1 MGYKGPQT
9 ERVAGAAD
17 MGLQI
22 LLTVLLVLVNGFF
35 VAAEFSLIRVRLSQL
50 EIKAKEGSRLAGQ
63 ALGVL
68 HRLYDYL
75 SATQL
80 GVTIASLLL
89 GAVGEELF
97 TEIFLG
103 FLPRLGLPIS
113 ALTAHSLAVGM
124 GLIVL
129 TFMHVL
135 FGELF
140 PKALA
145 IQRPEAVSLALVL
158 PLRGFYF
165 ITRPLTWFLSKASNL
180 MLGAVGIQNV
190 HGTEAH
196 TSDELRLLLDQSKE
210 SGEIQDS
217 EHELIENVFQ
227 FNDRMVKQIMVPRTK
242 LSALDVNAPADTILD
257 LVFSEGFSRM
267 PVYEGNIDNIVGVL
281 NVKDLLPIIRRG
293 EAVELARIMRP
304 PYFVPETKKINR
316 LLRQFQRKHIVM
328 AIVSDEFGGVSGIVT
343 IEDIM
348 EELVGE
354 IQDEY
359 DNEVPVV
366 EKVAEDEYRVNPA
379 TAIPD
384 ANEFLPYP
392 LPEGDDYETVGGLL
406 NVIYGSIP
414 EVGDVAVLD
423 PYEFRVLQRSR
434 RAVEL
439 VQLRVTT
446 PAERE
451 APRGELSDEV

>member
-1 MGYKGPQT
+1 
-9 ERVAGAAD
+9 
-17 MGLQI
+17 MGLKI
-22 LLTVLLVLVNGFF
+22 LLTLFLVLINGFF
-35 VAAEFSLIRVRLSQL
+35 VAAEFSLIRVRFSQL
-50 EIKAKEGSRLAGQ
+50 ELKAKEGSRLAGQ
-63 ALGVL
+63 ALSVVR
-68 HRLYDYL
+68 RLYDYL

-97 TEIFLG
+97 TELILG
-103 FLPRLGLPIS
+103 LLPHLGLPINPV
-113 ALTAHSLAVGM
+113 TAHSISVAVG
-124 GLIVL
+124 LIIL
-129 TFMHVL
+129 TFLHVL

-158 PLRGFYF
+158 PLRAFYLA
-165 ITRPLTWFLSKASNL
+165 TLPLTWFLSKASNL
-180 MLGAVGIQNV
+180 LLGAFGISNV
-190 HGTEAH
+190 HGNEAH
-196 TSDELRLLLDQSKE
+196 TSDELRLLVDQRKE
-210 SGEIQDS
+210 SREIQHS

-242 LSALDVNAPADTILD
+242 LAALDVNMSEEQLLET
-257 LVFSEGFSRM
+257 VFSEGYSRL

-281 NVKDLLPIIRRG
+281 YVKDLLPLIRQQQP
-293 EAVELARIMRP
+293 VELARIMRP
-304 PYFVPETKKINR
+304 AYFVPETKKINR
-316 LLRQFQRKHIVM
+316 LLRQFQRKHLVM

-366 EKVAEDEYRVNPA
+366 EKMSETEYRVNTS
-379 TAIPD
+379 TAISD
-384 ANEFLPYP
+384 ANEYLPYP

-406 NVIYGSIP
+406 NVLYGNIP
-414 EVGDVAVLD
+414 EVGDVAVLE
-423 PYEFRVLQRSR
+423 PYEFRVLSR
-434 RAVEL
+434 ARRVVEL
-439 VQLRVTT
+439 VQLRVLT
-446 PAERE
+446 PATSTDVDPL
-451 APRGELSDEV
+451 AA

>member
-1 MGYKGPQT
+1 
-9 ERVAGAAD
+9 
-17 MGLQI
+17 MGLKI
-22 LLTVLLVLVNGFF
+22 LLTLFLVLINGFF
-35 VAAEFSLIRVRLSQL
+35 VAAEFSLIRVRFSQL

-63 ALGVL
+63 ALSVVR
-68 HRLYDYL
+68 RLYDYL

-97 TEIFLG
+97 TELI
-103 FLPRLGLPIS
+103 LGLLPHLGLAINPI
-113 ALTAHSLAVGM
+113 TAHSISVAVG
-124 GLIVL
+124 LIIL
-129 TFMHVL
+129 TFLHVL

-158 PLRGFYF
+158 PLRAFYLAT
-165 ITRPLTWFLSKASNL
+165 IPLTWFLSKASNL
-180 MLGAVGIQNV
+180 LLGAFGISNV
-190 HGTEAH
+190 HGNEAH
-196 TSDELRLLLDQSKE
+196 TSDELRLLIDQSKE

-242 LSALDVNAPADTILD
+242 LAALEVNMSEEQLLET
-257 LVFSEGFSRM
+257 VFSEGYSRL

-281 NVKDLLPIIRRG
+281 YVKDLLPLIRQQQP
-293 EAVELARIMRP
+293 VELARIMRP
-304 PYFVPETKKINR
+304 AYFVPETKKINR
-316 LLRQFQRKHIVM
+316 LLRQFQRKHLVM

-366 EKVAEDEYRVNPA
+366 EKISETEYRVNTS
-379 TAIPD
+379 TAISD
-384 ANEFLPYP
+384 ANEYLPYP

-406 NVIYGSIP
+406 NVLYGNIP
-414 EVGDVAVLD
+414 EVGDVAVLE
-423 PYEFRVLQRSR
+423 PYEFRVLSR
-434 RAVEL
+434 ARRVVEL
-439 VQLRVTT
+439 VQLRVISTDT
-446 PAERE
+446 SAGTDPLE
-451 APRGELSDEV
+451 S

>member
-1 MGYKGPQT
+1 
-9 ERVAGAAD
+9 
-17 MGLQI
+17 MGLKI
-22 LLTVLLVLVNGFF
+22 LLTLFLVLINAFF
-35 VAAEFSLIRVRLSQL
+35 VAAEFSLIRVRFSQL

-63 ALGVL
+63 ALSVVR
-68 HRLYDYL
+68 RLYDYL

-97 TEIFLG
+97 TGLILE
-103 FLPRLGLPIS
+103 FLPHLGLAINPV
-113 ALTAHSLAVGM
+113 TAHSISVTV
-124 GLIVL
+124 GLIIL
-129 TFMHVL
+129 TFLHVL

-158 PLRGFYF
+158 PLRAFYLAT
-165 ITRPLTWFLSKASNL
+165 IPLTWFLSKASNL
-180 MLGAVGIQNV
+180 LLGAFGISNV
-190 HGTEAH
+190 HGNEAH
-196 TSDELRLLLDQSKE
+196 TSDELRLLIDQSKE

-242 LSALDVNAPADTILD
+242 LAALEVNMSEEQLLET
-257 LVFSEGFSRM
+257 VFSEGYSRL

-281 NVKDLLPIIRRG
+281 YVKDLLPLIRQQQP
-293 EAVELARIMRP
+293 VELARIMRP
-304 PYFVPETKKINR
+304 AYFVPETKKINR
-316 LLRQFQRKHIVM
+316 LLRQFQRKHLVM

-366 EKVAEDEYRVNPA
+366 EKISETEYRVNTS
-379 TAIPD
+379 TAISD
-384 ANEFLPYP
+384 ANEYLPYP

-406 NVIYGSIP
+406 NVLYGNIP
-414 EVGDVAVLD
+414 EVGDVAVME
-423 PYEFRVLQRSR
+423 PYEFRVLSR
-434 RAVEL
+434 ARRVVEL
-439 VQLRVTT
+439 VQLRVLT
-446 PAERE
+446 PAT
-451 APRGELSDEV
+451 ANDVDPILGG

>member
-1 MGYKGPQT
+1 
-9 ERVAGAAD
+9 
-17 MGLQI
+17 MGLKI
-22 LLTVLLVLVNGFF
+22 LFTVLLVLVNGFF
-35 VAAEFSLIRVRLSQL
+35 VAAEFALVKVRLSQIEL
-50 EIKAKEGSRLAGQ
+50 KAKEGNRLA
-63 ALGVL
+63 
-68 HRLYDYL
+68 RLTLTMLQDLEAYL
-75 SATQL
+75 SASQL
-80 GVTIASLLL
+80 GITLASLGL
-89 GAVGEELF
+89 GWIGESVVASIILAAVHALELNMTDTLAHQIALPVSFATITVLHIVIGEQ
-97 TEIFLG
+97 
-103 FLPRLGLPIS
+103 
-113 ALTAHSLAVGM
+113 A
-124 GLIVL
+124 
-129 TFMHVL
+129 
-135 FGELF
+135 
-140 PKALA
+140 PKMLA
-145 IQRPEAVSLALVL
+145 IQRPEALSLAVAL
-158 PLRGFYF
+158 PLRLFYIISF
-165 ITRPLTWFLSKASNL
+165 PAIWVLNKLSNIVLRLFGVNS
-180 MLGAVGIQNV
+180 G
-190 HGTEAH
+190 HGNDAH
-196 TSDELRLLLDQSKE
+196 TSDELRMLLDQSKE

-242 LSALDVNAPADTILD
+242 LSALDVHAPVEQMLD
-257 LVFSEGFSRM
+257 IIFAEGFSRM

-328 AIVSDEFGGVSGIVT
+328 AVVSDEFGGVSGIVT

-379 TAIPD
+379 TPISD
-384 ANEFLPYP
+384 ANEYLPFP
-392 LPEGDDYETVGGLL
+392 LPEGEDYETVGGLL

-446 PAERE
+446 SAERE
-451 APRGELSDEV
+451 APRGELNGEV

>member
-1 MGYKGPQT
+1 MGNKGLQT
-9 ERVAGAAD
+9 DRVAGAAN
-17 MGLQI
+17 MGLKI
-22 LLTVLLVLVNGFF
+22 LFTVLLVLVNGFF
-35 VAAEFSLIRVRLSQL
+35 VAAEFALVKVRLSQIEL
-50 EIKAKEGSRLAGQ
+50 KAKEGNRLA
-63 ALGVL
+63 
-68 HRLYDYL
+68 RLTLTMLQDLEAYL
-75 SATQL
+75 SASQL
-80 GVTIASLLL
+80 GITLASLGL
-89 GAVGEELF
+89 GWIGESVVASIILAAVHALNLDVTPELAHQIALPVSFATITVLHIVIGEQ
-97 TEIFLG
+97 
-103 FLPRLGLPIS
+103 
-113 ALTAHSLAVGM
+113 A
-124 GLIVL
+124 
-129 TFMHVL
+129 
-135 FGELF
+135 
-140 PKALA
+140 PKMLA
-145 IQRPEAVSLALVL
+145 IQRPEALSLAVAL
-158 PLRGFYF
+158 PLRLFYIISF
-165 ITRPLTWFLSKASNL
+165 PAIWVLNKLSNIVLRMFGVNS
-180 MLGAVGIQNV
+180 G
-190 HGTEAH
+190 HGNEAH
-196 TSDELRLLLDQSKE
+196 TSDELRMLLDQSKE

-242 LSALDVNAPADTILD
+242 LSALDVHAPVEQILD
-257 LVFSEGFSRM
+257 IIFAEGFSRM

-328 AIVSDEFGGVSGIVT
+328 AVVSDEFGGVSGIVT

-379 TAIPD
+379 TPISD
-384 ANEFLPYP
+384 ANEYLPFP
-392 LPEGDDYETVGGLL
+392 LPEGEDYETVGGLL

-446 PAERE
+446 AAERE
-451 APRGELSDEV
+451 APRGELGGEM